1 MKEKAAYL
9 FTRVNP
15 LPKDDG
21 PIGAV
26 AQLLQGHIPVHGT
39 HVAAAHQEQQ
49 VYQLSNKLTPHCP
62 HHCPGPKYP
71 WIIATLS
78 YVTAAQNLPQP
89 NITDANKPFQNNKKI
104 TSTGLLNSL
113 YPL

>member
-1 MKEKAAYL
+1 MYAYL

-62 HHCPGPKYP
+62 HHCPG
-71 WIIATLS
+71 
-78 YVTAAQNLPQP
+78 Q
-89 NITDANKPFQNNKKI
+89 
-104 TSTGLLNSL
+104 
-113 YPL
+113 